1 MKKNRVGGLKYENS
15 PYICHPKSKYADVA
29 QLVERNLAKV
39 EVVGSSLIIR
49 STGNLR
55 EEGSLFYFNVNSVI
69 AVGVFQKYYHR
80 EDYLVLKGNHMR

>member
-1 MKKNRVGGLKYENS
+1 MKKVNIFLKKNRVGGLKYENC

-55 EEGSLFYFNVNSVI
+55 EEGSLFLF
-69 AVGVFQKYYHR
+69 
-80 EDYLVLKGNHMR
+80 